1 MDGEQKTPKCRD
13 WSAVHDRM
21 PPGPWTLRVHGTC
34 EFPTAGYLVELRP
47 SESQES
53 SVRELFLDLLIQE
66 PSGPVPQVITEVEAH
81 YELETDAEFEAVTIR
96 GYVSIP
102 VEIVW

>member
-1 MDGEQKTPKCRD
+1 MDREQKTPECRD

-34 EFPTAGYLVELRP
+34 EFPTAGYSVELKL
-47 SESQES
+47 SESQEPS
-53 SVRELFLDLLIQE
+53 ARELFLDLLIHE
-66 PSGPVPQVITEVEAH
+66 PSGPVAQVITEVDAH
-81 YELETDAEFEAVTIR
+81 YEVGTDVEYEAVTIR